1 MRSNRIQFFILGW
14 IGMLLYFT
22 QRWIFGPLIPPLM
35 EEFHT
40 DKMSLGIIGAAS
52 LWGYMLTPIA
62 AGILSDRF
70 GRKHTIIFGIFGF
83 SVLTVVCGL
92 VNGPGFLF
100 SGRFLTGMVE
110 PFFFI
115 PMLAFTLELFP
126 ERPGFFLT
134 ALSSGSSLGWFVGP
148 ALSGWLLDLTGT
160 WRAPFVV
167 AGLAG
172 IVVAIL
178 LLMTWPGYNRTGTT
192 TAFFDRAILKRRNLV
207 VLVFLSLTGMFQ
219 ISTEFGFT
227 MWYPAFLK
235 TELGFAATSAG
246 LVAGLYGVGQC
257 VGRPILGW
265 VSDKLGYRRVGVSC
279 AFIMGVTLMFI
290 LATDNPAFRAHC
302 TFQAGFIGAAVMG
315 AVWTFTGLVFPTFKG
330 LALGVIT
337 TFGYATASLAPI
349 SIGYIGDHSSISAG
363 LWVITVPAVFL
374 GALSLLATFLVRPT
388 MKR

>member
-1 MRSNRIQFFILGW
+1 
-14 IGMLLYFT
+14 MLLYFT

-40 DKMSLGIIGAAS
+40 DKTSLGIIGAAS
-52 LWGYMLTPIA
+52 LWGYMLTPIL
-62 AGILSDRF
+62 AGVLSDRF
-70 GRKHTIIFGIFGF
+70 GRKHTILFGVFGF
-83 SVLTVVCGL
+83 SILTVVCGL
-92 VNGPGFLF
+92 VTGPGLLF

-160 WRAPFVV
+160 WRVPFLV
-167 AGLAG
+167 AGVAG
-172 IVVAIL
+172 ILAAIL
-178 LLMTWPGYNRTGTT
+178 LLLAWPEYNQTYKTGK
-192 TAFFDRAILKRRNLV
+192 FFDRSILKRANLV
-207 VLVFLSLTGMFQ
+207 MLSFLSLTTMFQ

-235 TELGFAATSAG
+235 TELGFAATAAG
-246 LVAGLYGVGQC
+246 LIAGLYGVGQC
-257 VGRPILGW
+257 VGRPVLGW
-265 VSDKLGYRRVGVSC
+265 VSDKLGYRRVGIAC
-279 AFIMGVTLMFI
+279 GFIMGTTLI
-290 LATDNPAFRAHC
+290 LLLGTDNPALRAYC

-330 LALGVIT
+330 LALGMIT

-363 LWVITVPAVFL
+363 LWAITVPAVFL